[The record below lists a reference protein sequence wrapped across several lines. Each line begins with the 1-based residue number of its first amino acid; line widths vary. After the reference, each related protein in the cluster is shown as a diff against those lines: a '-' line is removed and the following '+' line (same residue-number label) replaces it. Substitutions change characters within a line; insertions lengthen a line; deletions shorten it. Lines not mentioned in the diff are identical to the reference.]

1 MTANPPTLATR
12 RPRRRDG
19 EATREKVLRAAIAC
33 VIERGYRETSTNEIA
48 RRAGVTWG
56 VIQHQFGTREQL
68 LLAVLDHIWARL
80 QGLVRDA
87 EITGETLDDRLDAV
101 LVVLAAHY
109 GDPWHLV
116 ELQIGLDL
124 GTNPSTSAETRVAV
138 TRHGARLAEVWQPF
152 WTEALGDLAAE
163 RELVGYA
170 FTTLRGY
177 LVGRLVM
184 GRFGRVGPDAAE
196 RRLLVE
202 GVAASLR
209 AEARRRGLGVPE

>member
-1 MTANPPTLATR
+1 MSGEPSTLTTTR
-12 RPRRRDG
+12 ARRRDG
-19 EATREKVLRAAIAC
+19 EATREKVLQAAIDC
-33 VIERGYRETSTNEIA
+33 VLEVGYRETSTNEIA

-80 QGLVRDA
+80 QQVVHEAAIAGA
-87 EITGETLDDRLDAV
+87 TLEDRLRAV
-101 LVVLAAHY
+101 LDVLALHY

-124 GTNPSTSAETRVAV
+124 GTNPKTSAETRDAVA
-138 TRHGARLAEVWQPF
+138 RHGARLGAMWQPL
-152 WTEALGDLAAE
+152 WAQALGDLADD
-163 RELVGYA
+163 RDLVSYA

-177 LVGRLVM
+177 LVGRIM
-184 GRFGRVGPDAAE
+184 ARNFGHGRADTDA
-196 RRLLVE
+196 RRLLIE

-209 AEARRRGLGVPE
+209 AEAARRDLPVPD

>member
-1 MTANPPTLATR
+1 MTAEPSTLATR

-19 EATREKVLRAAIAC
+19 AATRDKVLQAAIDC
-33 VIERGYRETSTNEIA
+33 VLEVGYRETSTNEVA

-56 VIQHQFGTREQL
+56 VIQHQFGSREQL

-87 EITGETLDDRLDAV
+87 TITGATLEDRLRCV
-101 LVVLAAHY
+101 LDVLTLHY

-124 GTNPSTSAETRVAV
+124 GTNPKTSAETRRAV
-138 TRHGARLAEVWQPF
+138 NRHGVRLGEMWKPF
-152 WTEALGDLAAE
+152 WSEVLGDLAAD
-163 RELVGYA
+163 RELVTYA

-177 LVGRLVM
+177 LVGRLM
-184 GRFGRVGPDAAE
+184 ARSFGHEQPDALE

-202 GVAASLR
+202 GVAASVR
-209 AEARRRGLGVPE
+209 AEARRRDLAVPA

>member
-1 MTANPPTLATR
+1 MTTNPSTLASR

-19 EATREKVLRAAIAC
+19 EATREKVLQAALDC
-33 VIERGYRETSTNEIA
+33 VLDLGYHESSTNEIA

-80 QGLVRDA
+80 QALVRDA
-87 EITGETLDDRLDAV
+87 DITGDTLDDRLRAV
-101 LVVLAAHY
+101 LEVLAVHY

-124 GTNPSTSAETRVAV
+124 GTNPRTSAETRRAV
-138 TRHGARLAEVWQPF
+138 SRHGARLARMWQPF
-152 WTEALGDLAAE
+152 WAEALGELADE
-163 RELVGYA
+163 RDLVGYT

-177 LVGRLVM
+177 LVGRLM
-184 GRFGRVGPDAAE
+184 MRRFGRVQSDATE

-209 AEARRRGLGVPE
+209 GEARRRGLAVPT